1 MMCYKITR
9 KGKSME
15 YVITF
20 MEGIISFI
28 SPCMLP
34 MLPLYIS
41 YFAGN
46 ERENT
51 KQTATN
57 LSRAFAFVTGFTLIF
72 TLLGVFAGSIGTFL
86 MKYQTYVNIVCGLI
100 IIYFGL
106 SYLNIVHIPFFKGIN
121 KQIEVKGLL
130 SAFLFGMI
138 YSISLT
144 PCVGAFLGSA
154 LMLASSTGGALKG
167 ALLLLTYSLGLGIPF
182 LISALLIEQLQG
194 TFTFIKKHYKMIN
207 TICGIFLIVI
217 GVMMTL
223 GLMNY
228 VLAFFS

>member
-1 MMCYKITR
+1 
-9 KGKSME
+9 ME
-15 YVITF
+15 YIITF
-20 MEGIISFI
+20 TEGIISFI

-41 YFAGN
+41 YFAGDTKD
-46 ERENT
+46 NT
-51 KQTATN
+51 TN
-57 LSRAFAFVTGFTLIF
+57 KTTTLSRSFSFVLGFTVVF
-72 TLLGVFAGSIGTFL
+72 TMLGVFAGSIGTFL
-86 MKYQTYVNIVCGLI
+86 MRYQTYVNIVCGLI

-106 SYLNIVHIPFFKGIN
+106 SYLNIVHIPFFKGMNNQMEI
-121 KQIEVKGLL
+121 KGIF

-138 YSISLT
+138 YSVSLT

-154 LMLASSTGGALKG
+154 LMLASSTGGAVKG

-182 LISALLIEQLQG
+182 LISALLIEQLQT
-194 TFTFIKKHYKMIN
+194 TFTFIKKHYKIIN
-207 TICGIFLIVI
+207 NICGVFLIFI